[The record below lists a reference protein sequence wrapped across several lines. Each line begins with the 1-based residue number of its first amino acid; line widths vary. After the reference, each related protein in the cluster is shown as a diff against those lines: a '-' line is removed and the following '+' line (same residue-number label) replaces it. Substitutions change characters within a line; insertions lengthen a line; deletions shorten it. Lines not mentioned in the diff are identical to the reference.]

1 MRRDH
6 SQRCVPPPTH
16 PFTHARTTHN
26 SPCTQNPP
34 RCAAMITYPSNFCK
48 SHRPKSPVMVP
59 RSSQVR
65 NNFFRRMWTS
75 TSSIVGPE
83 GLCQESF
90 LEMLG
95 GAAVYLG
102 GRVGGLFPCKC
113 WLGLQFRG
121 TSSGMEPGWLECAIR
136 FALACVWRVDSPR
149 MHPPQIHNIAPK

>member
-1 MRRDH
+1 
-6 SQRCVPPPTH
+6 
-16 PFTHARTTHN
+16 
-26 SPCTQNPP
+26 
-34 RCAAMITYPSNFCK
+34 
-48 SHRPKSPVMVP
+48 MVT

-136 FALACVWRVDSPR
+136 FALPCVSRAARQR
-149 MHPPQIHNIAPK
+149 MHPPRSTTLHPNEHAARPISGRSVGGTYVAPCTTFWAHAGSRSVPPLHESAACCTRCVHGRHSE